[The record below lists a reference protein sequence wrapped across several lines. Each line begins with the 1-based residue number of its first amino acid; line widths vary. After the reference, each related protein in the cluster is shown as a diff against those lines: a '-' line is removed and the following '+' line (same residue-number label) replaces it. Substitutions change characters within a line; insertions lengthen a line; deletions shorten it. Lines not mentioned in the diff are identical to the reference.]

1 MVVEVRVF
9 WGGLGGRR
17 SASVPGRFGRPPKR
31 ISSGEVQEDKR
42 SASVPGE
49 VWTATQA
56 RQPPA
61 ASASIAAS
69 PSGPAARPLSHP
81 SFGRPQPKPS
91 HSPTPP
97 AETLPAPAPGCGQ
110 VEHATSPQTAHR
122 KPLQIRT
129 FRRKLSGAASILGG
143 MEMLAMAPVWTQSGS
158 ELLATLDALK
168 AASSLLATY
177 ELQVIARLED
187 MGTAQELGAR
197 DTTELLA
204 QRYRLNPSEVRK
216 NLAFAAALPKY
227 PVVTAALP
235 DPTDPARPSTLGPE
249 QAKVIVSTLEKAP
262 SSVPVDVLEVAEEQM
277 VEAAKITNP
286 RELTAFGRKVLS
298 RLDTDGLE
306 PAEDEAVAKE
316 SLRLRRT
323 DGGVKFSGF
332 LAGDG
337 AELFETQIHKLA
349 KPHKTVDGER
359 DPRSRDKRQADALKT
374 VLEAAAGNPDFPGV
388 PHLTV
393 TIDFDD
399 LKATVGT
406 ALGSAMDADGDP
418 GDRDGSGHR
427 ADRGEHAHH
436 RTNSRAGSRTGHRT
450 NSSAGNRSRAGAG
463 GVAAGDPV
471 DTAMDN
477 GVDNASGAAGVVDAP
492 RGVGELVF
500 GGNLSASAVRLMACD
515 AAILPIVL
523 GGDSQPLDVG
533 TEQRFVNRYLRR
545 ALNKR
550 DKGCVVCKAPP
561 WMCHAHH
568 LIHWADGGPTSLKN
582 LVLLCA
588 AHHRA
593 VHDGQWA
600 ITITEGT
607 VGVTRPEWAD
617 PPPPT
622 ALTTPTARA
631 ALAAV
636 AGWLTPAHDADVTS
650 SPLHEQPA
658 RLPAASTQPNPELA
672 AKREAFR
679 AHLIASVPDYTDPW
693 ATDPTPAS
701 IP

>member
-1 MVVEVRVF
+1 M
-9 WGGLGGRR
+9 
-17 SASVPGRFGRPPKR
+17 
-31 ISSGEVQEDKR
+31 
-42 SASVPGE
+42 
-49 VWTATQA
+49 T
-56 RQPPA
+56 
-61 ASASIAAS
+61 AAS
-69 PSGPAARPLSHP
+69 PSGPATRPAQPPVFWSAADQAQPSTHATGRAHAHP
-81 SFGRPQPKPS
+81 R
-91 HSPTPP
+91 
-97 AETLPAPAPGCGQ
+97 PGCGQ
-110 VEHATSPQTAHR
+110 VESATSPQTAHS

-129 FRRKLSGAASILGG
+129 FHPKLSEAASILGG

-177 ELQVIARLED
+177 ELQVIARLDE

-204 QRYRLNPSEVRK
+204 QRYRLNPPEVRK

-235 DPTDPARPSTLGPE
+235 DPTDPSRVSVLGPE

-406 ALGSAMDADGDP
+406 ALGSAMDA
-418 GDRDGSGHR
+418 
-427 ADRGEHAHH
+427 
-436 RTNSRAGSRTGHRT
+436 N
-450 NSSAGNRSRAGAG
+450 GNHSNHGGRGAG
-463 GVAAGDPV
+463 GGIVGDGGVAGTRDRVEA
-471 DTAMDN
+471 AA
-477 GVDNASGAAGVVDAP
+477 ASGADHAGGPAGVFDVP

-500 GGNLSASAVRLMACD
+500 GRNLSASAVRLMACD
-515 AAILPIVL
+515 AAVLPIVL

-600 ITITEGT
+600 ITITDGT
-607 VGVTRPEWAD
+607 VGATRPEWAD

-636 AGWLTPAHDADVTS
+636 AGWLAPAHNANVTS

-658 RLPAASTQPNPELA
+658 RLPAASTLPNSELA

-679 AHLIASVPDYTDPW
+679 AHLIASMPDYTDPW
-693 ATDPTPAS
+693 ATDTTAAS
-701 IP
+701 SS

>member
-1 MVVEVRVF
+1 
-9 WGGLGGRR
+9 
-17 SASVPGRFGRPPKR
+17 
-31 ISSGEVQEDKR
+31 
-42 SASVPGE
+42 
-49 VWTATQA
+49 
-56 RQPPA
+56 
-61 ASASIAAS
+61 
-69 PSGPAARPLSHP
+69 
-81 SFGRPQPKPS
+81 
-91 HSPTPP
+91 
-97 AETLPAPAPGCGQ
+97 
-110 VEHATSPQTAHR
+110 
-122 KPLQIRT
+122 
-129 FRRKLSGAASILGG
+129 

-177 ELQVIARLED
+177 ELQVIARLDE

-197 DTTELLA
+197 DTTELLS
-204 QRYRLNPSEVRK
+204 QRYRLNPPDVRK

-235 DPTDPARPSTLGPE
+235 DPTDPSRVSVLGPE

-323 DGGVKFSGF
+323 EGGVKFSGF

-406 ALGSAMDADGDP
+406 ALASATAKGANSN
-418 GDRDGSGHR
+418 GNNGN
-427 ADRGEHAHH
+427 RGNHGNHGG
-436 RTNSRAGSRTGHRT
+436 RGGRAGG
-450 NSSAGNRSRAGAG
+450 GIVDGAG
-463 GVAAGDPV
+463 VADTHDPV
-471 DTAMDN
+471 DTATDN
-477 GVDNASGAAGVVDAP
+477 GVDHTSGPAGVADTP
-492 RGVGELVF
+492 RRVGELVF

-600 ITITEGT
+600 ITITNGT

-622 ALTTPTARA
+622 GLASAAARA

-658 RLPAASTQPNPELA
+658 RLPAASTLPNPELA

-693 ATDPTPAS
+693 ATDAAPAAS
-701 IP
+701 R